1 MDNPITPGLHIHRI
15 NGIAPHADGQKI
27 VVRADALLEEQ
38 RTELEIAVTT
48 DLAPV
53 MALALLASTAH
64 ARARRDELEPALD
77 VLAAAVVRSSTKDRV
92 RLQLLFDKGVVLPF
106 ELTVEAGRALA
117 AGLEEYL
124 HSPSPR
130 YAESRRAPLA

>member
-1 MDNPITPGLHIHRI
+1 MDHPTTPGLHIHRI
-15 NGIAPHADGQKI
+15 NTIAPHADGQKI
-27 VVRADALLEEQ
+27 VVHADALLQEQ

-53 MALALLASTAH
+53 MALALLASTAS
-64 ARARRDELEPALD
+64 ARAQRDELEPALD

-106 ELTVEAGRALA
+106 ELTLEASRALS
-117 AGLEEYL
+117 AGLDEYL
-124 HSPSPR
+124 SSPSPR
-130 YAESRRAPLA
+130 YAQTRRPPAA